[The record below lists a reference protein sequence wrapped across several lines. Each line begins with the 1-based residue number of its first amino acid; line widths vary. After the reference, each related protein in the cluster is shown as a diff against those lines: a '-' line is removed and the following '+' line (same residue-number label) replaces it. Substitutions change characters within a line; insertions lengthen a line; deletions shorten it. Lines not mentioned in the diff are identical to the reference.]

1 MERIVQ
7 EIEYGIMV
15 GEFHRKERLV
25 ENDLMQRF
33 SVGRGIIRDALKI
46 LADRGLVSRNENK
59 GATVFDLSAK
69 EIRDLYFLRSK
80 LEGIAGELAFPRITA
95 KEIQEMSRLKEKLE
109 KHNIVDRKLVK
120 LHEAFHEI
128 IFKGSGND
136 FLFRQ
141 IERLISLAG
150 PVRYFTYTNPGLR
163 EKSMR
168 EHDEMIQSLKKKNR
182 EKFIGLCQNHM
193 IPAMKAFISIFY
205 PREASELKKN

>member
-141 IERLISLAG
+141 SKLIDHSL
-150 PVRYFTYTNPGLR
+150 FLF
-163 EKSMR
+163 SMISSR
-168 EHDEMIQSLKKKNR
+168 KTRICLKNILPIIKLPL
-182 EKFIGLCQNHM
+182 KFC
-193 IPAMKAFISIFY
+193 
-205 PREASELKKN
+205 